1 MGKSTNR
8 PKRGVGGLRVLLML
22 VPALAVAGCFGDPP
36 PDPESA
42 PLEVVME
49 GCKLNRSDIAAG
61 THEVTVVGAGVV
73 EISDASGQV
82 VLSVS
87 SEEIGQGQLQT
98 TAQSYT
104 VRCTTSSGVESSAEL
119 VSAPS
124 GE

>member
-8 PKRGVGGLRVLLML
+8 PKTSGGGLRVLLML
-22 VPALAVAGCFGDPP
+22 VSALTVAGCFGDPS

-42 PLEVVME
+42 PLEVVMD
-49 GCKLNRSDIAAG
+49 GCKLNRSDVAAG
-61 THEVTVVGAGVV
+61 THEVSVLGAGVV
-73 EISDASGQV
+73 EISDASGRV

-87 SEEIGQGQLQT
+87 SEENGQGQLQT

-119 VSAPS
+119 DSVPA

>member
-8 PKRGVGGLRVLLML
+8 PKTSAGGLRVLLML
-22 VPALAVAGCFGDPP
+22 VSALTVAGCLGDPS

-42 PLEVVME
+42 PLEVVMD
-49 GCKLNRSDIAAG
+49 GCKLNRSDVAAG
-61 THEVTVVGAGVV
+61 THEVSVLGAGVV
-73 EISDASGQV
+73 EISDTSGQV

-87 SEEIGQGQLQT
+87 SEENGQGQLQT

-119 VSAPS
+119 DSAPA